1 MIATGN
7 GQQNAFYN
15 LDGINQVKT
24 LMSLQEMNASMSL
37 FTDKNGRQGYANKE
51 EIDLLLLV
59 DTLLKAKKCLF
70 YFAIIFAILG
80 AIASFLFPKK
90 WTSHAIISLAEPTQ
104 LYPLQQALLP
114 LEVLGVDTPIN
125 SAYLFNLYIEKFL
138 SGDVQNAFIHVSPV
152 ALAALPQNTP
162 EASRRAIKSL
172 TEGIK
177 AVNLQTDKK
186 SSAVPFTDWELSF
199 TGHTAEQAQRF
210 LASYTQFIVQNVA
223 RQAVGNLR
231 NALALEIQRQ
241 TAVIALKRQSLTTL
255 RQTKIRRLEYA
266 LQIATAAGISHPVY
280 SNGQLIKDDP
290 DFPVMLGAKGLSQKL
305 QIEKALGDIEELN
318 ADLRNQEYRLSML
331 KQIAL
336 QQRTFPVVNFQ
347 QVATLPLK
355 KDGPGPLV
363 IILLFSLGGIFFGAL
378 WVLFQQARL
387 TRLSS

>member
-1 MIATGN
+1 
-7 GQQNAFYN
+7 
-15 LDGINQVKT
+15 
-24 LMSLQEMNASMSL
+24 MSPQEMNASMSL
-37 FTDKNGRQGYANKE
+37 IADKNDRQGYTNKE

-80 AIASFLFPKK
+80 AIASFLFPQK

-104 LYPLQQALLP
+104 LHPLQQALLP

-186 SSAVPFTDWELSF
+186 FSAVPFTDWELSF
-199 TGHTAEQAQRF
+199 TGRTAEQAQRF
-210 LASYTQFIVQNVA
+210 LASYTQFIVQNVS
-223 RQAVGNLR
+223 RQVMGNLR

-241 TAVIALKRQSLTTL
+241 TAVIALKRQSLIAL

-266 LQIATAAGISHPVY
+266 LQIATAAGISHPAY
-280 SNGQLIKDDP
+280 STGQLIKDDP

-355 KDGPGPLV
+355 KDGSGPLV
-363 IILLFSLGGIFFGAL
+363 IILLFSLIGVFFGAL
-378 WVLFQQARL
+378 WVLFQHARL